1 MLTSES
7 VGRQLSLFQKRL
19 NVRSSDFLRDFKRSS
34 TSKQQFFDQV
44 DNEFNV
50 VSDIEKDKSKGEQ
63 GEFIGIV
70 ERISIRVKNAL
81 LHIAKPN

>member
-1 MLTSES
+1 M
-7 VGRQLSLFQKRL
+7 
-19 NVRSSDFLRDFKRSS
+19 
-34 TSKQQFFDQV
+34 